1 MIDRDKY
8 ALVIDDDGYF
18 CEDKIA
24 DLLAEVKRLKA
35 KLFEAELWVN
45 NDSYTFENDIRG
57 ITSSEERKCF
67 TCGWI
72 GDYGEFM
79 LINEG
84 YECLECSDKNRTDY
98 EKRKW
103 GGEEE

>member
-1 MIDRDKY
+1 MNVELMKMIILNLSKY
-8 ALVIDDDGYF
+8 MNTPNEELESMMGISWMQFHDLVN
-18 CEDKIA
+18 E
-24 DLLAEVKRLKA
+24 
-35 KLFEAELWVN
+35 
-45 NDSYTFENDIRG
+45 IRG
-57 ITSSEERKCF
+57 MNPNDRKCF

-98 EKRKW
+98 ENRKW

>member
-1 MIDRDKY
+1 MNGD
-8 ALVIDDDGYF
+8 
-18 CEDKIA
+18 
-24 DLLAEVKRLKA
+24 
-35 KLFEAELWVN
+35 
-45 NDSYTFENDIRG
+45 
-57 ITSSEERKCF
+57 ERKCF

>member
-1 MIDRDKY
+1 MNP
-8 ALVIDDDGYF
+8 DD
-18 CEDKIA
+18 
-24 DLLAEVKRLKA
+24 
-35 KLFEAELWVN
+35 
-45 NDSYTFENDIRG
+45 
-57 ITSSEERKCF
+57 RKCF

-79 LINEG
+79 LISEG